1 MTTSIDYDT
10 YQTFAEKVVN
20 QYRFALDD
28 ESVEFQ
34 ILLKATAEKRKT
46 TIDRNQ
52 RLFRARKG
60 CDRIH
65 NGLFQ
70 PHPIK
75 DMLAPPP
82 DKAHEGRVNP
92 KGIPCF
98 YAADQFKT
106 AVSELRPWVDEY
118 ISVAILNPFAEL
130 KVVDL
135 TNDDEPSIVFKKCLN
150 KALPESKPEIE
161 KQIWSDINV
170 AFSKPISIDDETSKY
185 APTQIISEWFKSWG
199 YDGVVYKSSVHS
211 EGKNYA
217 FFDVNLFSANNDA
230 GMPRV
235 IKVTE
240 IDLNYDPANTLL
252 SVSQNKEE
260 KK

>member
-1 MTTSIDYDT
+1 MKI
-10 YQTFAEKVVN
+10 VN
-20 QYRFALDD
+20 FSSLAKINCSS
-28 ESVEFQ
+28 SVKPS
-34 ILLKATAEKRKT
+34 LSR
-46 TIDRNQ
+46 
-52 RLFRARKG
+52 
-60 CDRIH
+60 
-65 NGLFQ
+65 
-70 PHPIK
+70 
-75 DMLAPPP
+75 
-82 DKAHEGRVNP
+82 
-92 KGIPCF
+92 
-98 YAADQFKT
+98 
-106 AVSELRPWVDEY
+106 LRPWVDEY

-130 KVVDL
+130 NVVDL
-135 TNDDEPSIVFKKCLN
+135 TNDDEPSIAFKKCLN
-150 KALPESKPEIE
+150 KALPKSATEIE
-161 KQIWSDINV
+161 QQIWSDINV

-240 IDLNYDPANTLL
+240 IDLNYDPANTIL

>member
-34 ILLKATAEKRKT
+34 TMLEATAKKRKATIEG
-46 TIDRNQ
+46 NQ
-52 RLFRARKG
+52 SLYRARKG
-60 CDRIH
+60 YDRIQ
-65 NGLFQ
+65 NRLFQ

-82 DKAHEGRVNP
+82 DKAREGRVNP

-98 YAADQFKT
+98 YAADHLKT
-106 AVSELRPWVDEY
+106 AVSELRPWVDEL
-118 ISVAILNPFAEL
+118 ITVAIFRPLDKLN
-130 KVVDL
+130 VVDL
-135 TNDDEPSIVFKKCLN
+135 TN
-150 KALPESKPEIE
+150 
-161 KQIWSDINV
+161 
-170 AFSKPISIDDETSKY
+170 DDETSKY

-217 FFDVNLFSANNDA
+217 FFNANLFSDRNEA
-230 GMPRV
+230 GKPRV

-240 IDLNYDPANTLL
+240 IDLRCDPADTIL
-252 SVSQNKEE
+252 SVSQNKEDRQ
-260 KK
+260 